1 MPRKKKGVQQK
12 QKQKQ
17 SQRVVVNVGTI
28 TKSKPR
34 KRSGRGGLPPPS
46 HMHNLAPTFVTA
58 PQVDYTPI
66 LAMIQHHARPI
77 VAQAPMPV
85 TQTPLSASL
94 QASSAEQMAGE
105 AAIRRAGP
113 TAEGFQPLPSQ
124 ADERYAREIQK
135 VGDDEDEREFNLKM
149 QMRRQSASEPFER
162 GVAAGG
168 GIVAEATV
176 KKGRPFAEAQEA
188 TPIETHTGFVPT
200 ATRQRTRGLGK
211 SREIPPVPSKDIRQ
225 FFGRDV

>member
-1 MPRKKKGVQQK
+1 MPRKKKIQQKQK

-28 TKSKPR
+28 AKSK

-66 LAMIQHHARPI
+66 IAMMQHHARPI

-94 QASSAEQMAGE
+94 QSAEQIAGE

-135 VGDDEDEREFNLKM
+135 VGDDEDERDFNLKM
-149 QMRRQSASEPFER
+149 QMRRQPASEPFER

-168 GIVAEATV
+168 GIIAEATV
-176 KKGRPFAEAQEA
+176 KKGRPFSEAQEA
-188 TPIETHTGFVPT
+188 IPIETPTGFVPT
-200 ATRQRTRGLGK
+200 ATRQRSRGLGK
-211 SREIPPVPSKDIRQ
+211 AREIPSVPSKDIRQ
-225 FFGRDV
+225 FFGKDI